1 MGSHLR
7 VVRPGGLSRLRGWL
21 QAALEVARARKELP
35 AGRWPRHR
43 APGLCG
49 AAGSARHAG
58 HCYPTVAGAQAFRE
72 KTFCKV
78 KPTTNPATLM
88 GWLGRVWVFDLIK
101 GFFKGKTTFGCVV
114 KRGKFWIFG
123 ASFLEYTNNRGGW
136 VCWGGGSRANPYE
149 FLLVGVRAGVP
160 EIPRASYWGKT
171 NTGHSG
177 IPAPQAG
184 R

>member
-1 MGSHLR
+1 MASVLGRRPERGAAAPHVGSLQHMGPNPFTNPTRHHPLMACAF
-7 VVRPGGLSRLRGWL
+7 RPPWWGGARWGATSAWCALGGPRDLGSGL
-21 QAALEVARARKELP
+21 AAHEVARARKELP

-101 GFFKGKTTFGCVV
+101 GF
-114 KRGKFWIFG
+114 
-123 ASFLEYTNNRGGW
+123 
-136 VCWGGGSRANPYE
+136 
-149 FLLVGVRAGVP
+149 
-160 EIPRASYWGKT
+160 
-171 NTGHSG
+171 
-177 IPAPQAG
+177 
-184 R
+184 